1 VDFHRFEPT
10 ERIRELIRDAVRAAA
25 DEGNVVIVAH
35 AASYALEGRGD
46 VLRVLV
52 TAPTETRVERLSA
65 DGRAAKTLEESDKA
79 REQYLKRFYG
89 VSRELPTHD
98 DLVVNTERL
107 TPERAV
113 DAVVRRSRLTFH
125 RGASHGD
132 RRAPPRRA
140 RGRGAR
146 LRPARGVK
154 RLGWAAVEPT
164 TRFDDLSLDELRTR
178 RSVKWRRYPDDVLPA
193 WVAELDFPLAAP
205 VHRALAD
212 ALARDDTGY
221 ANADGLPAAFASFA
235 AARWRWDVDP
245 QRMLLVAD
253 IMSGVGELLRAL
265 TAPGD
270 GVVVNPPVYPPFFKM
285 VKEVGRELVEAPLG
299 AGWRLDLDALEAA
312 FATGA
317 RCYLLCSPHNPT
329 GTVHTR
335 DELAAIVELAERHDV
350 LVISDEVHAPMTLP
364 GATTS
369 RTSRWGRRTA
379 SRSSARARPGTSR
392 GSSARSRSS
401 PRSA

>member
-1 VDFHRFEPT
+1 M
-10 ERIRELIRDAVRAAA
+10 
-25 DEGNVVIVAH
+25 
-35 AASYALEGRGD
+35 
-46 VLRVLV
+46 
-52 TAPTETRVERLSA
+52 
-65 DGRAAKTLEESDKA
+65 K
-79 REQYLKRFYG
+79 Q
-89 VSRELPTHD
+89 
-98 DLVVNTERL
+98 
-107 TPERAV
+107 
-113 DAVVRRSRLTFH
+113 
-125 RGASHGD
+125 
-132 RRAPPRRA
+132 
-140 RGRGAR
+140 
-146 LRPARGVK
+146 
-154 RLGWAAVEPT
+154 LGWAAVEPP
-164 TRFDDLSLDELRTR
+164 TRFDDVSLDELRTR
-178 RSVKWRRYPDDVLPA
+178 RSVKWRRYPEDVLPA

-245 QRMLLVAD
+245 QRTLLVAD

-285 VKEVGRELVEAPLG
+285 VKEVGRELVEAPLD

-364 GATTS
+364 GATYVPYLEVGPENGLALVSASKAWNVPGLKCALAVVASERMTEELRRLPAHVPFHVGHFGVLANIAAYADGGPWLDGLVAHLDAQRDRVAELLAAELPDVRHVRPEAGYLVWLDCRELDLGDDPS
-369 RTSRWGRRTA
+369 AVFLERGRVA
-379 SRSSARARPGTSR
+379 LSPGPEFGSQGKGFARLNVGTS
-392 GSSARSRSS
+392 GALLADAVARM
-401 PRSA
+401 RSALDG